1 MIELSVINESKGTLP
16 RVPFRVIANDVLKGD
31 AEVSLAFVE
40 SKVSKKLNK
49 KLRGK
54 DYPANVL
61 TFPFSKNNGEIII
74 CPTEAKRMAPEFG
87 LSYKKMLTLLFIH
100 GLLHL
105 KGVPHGATMD
115 RLEARL
121 LKRHSR

>member
-1 MIELSVINESKGTLP
+1 MVELSIVQKSKGTLP
-16 RVPFRVIANDVLKGD
+16 RVSFRAIAEDILKGS

-40 SKVSKKLNK
+40 PRIAKKLNLT
-49 KLRGK
+49 LRGK
-54 DYPANVL
+54 NYPANIL

-74 CPTEAKRMAPEFG
+74 CPKEAKRMAPEFG
-87 LSYKKMLTLLFIH
+87 LTFKNMLILLFIH

-105 KGVPHGATMD
+105 KGVPHGATME